1 MKMNKLKFLAF
12 VALLITS
19 FTSCENEELGSGVGE
34 GGNEENPEAP
44 LFKADFDGQ
53 TFSTTTV
60 QAYISGGSITI
71 VGSKSNGENFAFI
84 LDGTTP
90 ATYAANDN
98 LVGYS
103 PAGSEYS
110 YVGINPDDEDSDTG
124 SVIISSINTTNNT
137 LSGTFSF
144 TGYWTN
150 YDETVAPKQ
159 FTNGVFTNIPFIT
172 TNPSGDTFDAKINGA
187 DFNDTDIFTAETTIA
202 GQSFISVA
210 AENAL
215 EQSITVNLRE
225 SAGVGTYPITGA
237 AADQAQINL
246 SLDPEGFGTVATSGS
261 VTITEK
267 TALRLKGTFSGT
279 VIIGGTTYQ
288 ITAGAFNVEY

>member
-1 MKMNKLKFLAF
+1 MNKFKFLAF
-12 VALLITS
+12 FALLITS

-34 GGNEENPEAP
+34 GNEENPEAP

-84 LDGTTP
+84 LDGTT
-90 ATYAANDN
+90 AGTYAANDN

-110 YVGINPDDEDSDTG
+110 YVGINPDDEDADTG
-124 SVIISSINTTNNT
+124 SVIISSVNTTNNT
-137 LSGTFSF
+137 LSGTFNF

-172 TNPSGDTFDAKINGA
+172 TNPSGDTFDAKVNGV

-237 AADQAQINL
+237 SADQAQINF
-246 SLDPEGFGTVATSGS
+246 SLDPDGFGTVATSGS
-261 VTITEK
+261 VTVTEK